1 MAFDVGID
9 TRLHRCEQPIRE
21 ANTSFIAERS
31 SVKRGMTLVRRRSSS
46 KLRSIRSVVRQTM
59 RAGPAAAGAPAARP
73 GPR

>member
-1 MAFDVGID
+1 MSVID
-9 TRLHRCEQPIRE
+9 TRLQRCEQRISE

-46 KLRSIRSVVRQTM
+46 KLRSIRLVVRQKM
-59 RAGPAAAGAPAARP
+59 GDGPVGAGAPAARR